1 MKTTFELLR
10 AFICRLFVHFLNK
23 MNGGRDHEA
32 SAKRNQIINADCVR
46 RIAQRNLNPA
56 MAIINLYFVPKLDY
70 PQAVK
75 VDVERDTFSKSRL
88 TFCTN

>member
-1 MKTTFELLR
+1 
-10 AFICRLFVHFLNK
+10 

-46 RIAQRNLNPA
+46 RIAQHNLNPA
-56 MAIINLYFVPKLDY
+56 MTIINLYFVPKLDY

-88 TFCTN
+88 TFCKTNVKRLGLVSEIFIAYLVDL